1 MYTRTKMRDLVL
13 ISHILIGITILI
25 LSSIILLELKRKKS
39 SWLKPLAVGNAFL
52 NWLLLLPAGALYII
66 FYPATKTLIKASS
79 WPWAH
84 SVVME
89 TKEHWGLL
97 LPIIATVAAM
107 LVISG
112 RKNESKKYWILVIIL
127 VILMGIMGRIIK
139 IGALA

>member
-39 SWLKPLAVGNAFL
+39 SWLKPLAVGNVFL